1 LNFKTSIKK
10 YRLSEKNESEIESQ
24 NENMSKDDLIVK
36 KIEIVREYEEI
47 KSEEETQDDFEL
59 ISIKN
64 EVIDTEYEINENVNK
79 TQKEVDNHEIQINKQ
94 NDEDSM
100 VVNTRKRRLLQGHS
114 TTTCEQINNK
124 RKSETVSI
132 LNESLTSE
140 STLSVPSPPP
150 PTIAKQT
157 SQKYEIFKP
166 TIKMSK
172 KEPCSTSL
180 NASNQQL
187 NIHVDSSDEYSN
199 NESKTNSNS
208 ENMFESIKNDVNES
222 GDCQSKK

>member
-1 LNFKTSIKK
+1 MNFKTSIKK
-10 YRLSEKNESEIESQ
+10 YRLSEKNESEIESE

-100 VVNTRKRRLLQGHS
+100 AVNTRKRRLLQGHS